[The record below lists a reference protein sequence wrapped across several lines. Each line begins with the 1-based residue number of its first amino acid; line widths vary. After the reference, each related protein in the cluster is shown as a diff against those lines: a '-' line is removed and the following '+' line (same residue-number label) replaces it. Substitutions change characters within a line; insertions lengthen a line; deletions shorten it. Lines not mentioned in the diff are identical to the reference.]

1 MKLLMNSHPM
11 LRSPPLRRLAMWLV
25 AACFMAVSFSS
36 FAGVFV
42 SVSIAPPPLPI
53 YAQPVM
59 PGDGYIWTPGYWA
72 YGDGGYFWV
81 PGTWVLA
88 PYVGALWTPGYWG
101 WSNGFYVFNRG
112 YWGPH
117 VGFYGGI
124 NYGYGYEGVGY
135 RGGYWDH
142 GRFNYNRNVTYNRNI
157 SRVSYNGGRGG
168 LMARPTS
175 QEQMA
180 VHDRHMQPLAAQQ
193 QQVRMAGENRSLR
206 ASVNHG
212 SPSIAATPRA
222 GAFSGNGVV
231 GARGAMSPAMSAAAA
246 RTNRAASSPRTNP
259 GYSRVAPQSSHNT
272 QRSASYVPRNSSEP
286 RSTSYNRSNTYAAH
300 ARNAPGYQGAVRPA
314 STPYRP
320 AASSYQQAR
329 PQARPQPQ
337 PHAQPARGGGEKGE
351 RPDRH

>member
-1 MKLLMNSHPM
+1 MKLHVNNRPTMRSH
-11 LRSPPLRRLAMWLV
+11 LLRRLTMWMA
-25 AACFMAVSFSS
+25 AACFLTISFSS

-53 YAQPVM
+53 YALPIM
-59 PGDGYIWTPGYWA
+59 PGPGYIWTPGYWA

-112 YWGPH
+112 YWGRH

-124 NYGYGYEGVGY
+124 NYGYGYDGVGY

-142 GRFNYNRNVTYNRNI
+142 GRFNYNRNVTYNTSI

-168 LMARPTS
+168 LMARPTP
-175 QEQMA
+175 QDQLA

-193 QQVRMAGENRSLR
+193 QQVRMAGQNRALR

-212 SPSIAATPRA
+212 VPAIAATPRA
-222 GAFSGNGVV
+222 GAFGANGVV
-231 GARGAMSPAMSAAAA
+231 RAHRTTSPAMNAATARSTRVSALRSNSMNG
-246 RTNRAASSPRTNP
+246 RTSYSAQRPVS
-259 GYSRVAPQSSHNT
+259 YSRAN
-272 QRSASYVPRNSSEP
+272 SASYARPM
-286 RSTSYNRSNTYAAH
+286 RSPTR
-300 ARNAPGYQGAVRPA
+300 YQG
-314 STPYRP
+314 SMRP
-320 AASSYQQAR
+320 AASTYHLAR
-329 PQARPQPQ
+329 PQA
-337 PHAQPARGGGEKGE
+337 HAQAARGGGNRGSYGE
-351 RPDRH
+351 RH

>member
-1 MKLLMNSHPM
+1 MKLFMNTN
-11 LRSPPLRRLAMWLV
+11 RSMPRTPRLRRLATWLV
-25 AACFMAVSFSS
+25 AACFMAISFSS

-59 PGDGYIWTPGYWA
+59 PGAGYIWTPGYWA

-112 YWGPH
+112 YWGPR

-142 GRFNYNRNVTYNRNI
+142 GRFNYNRNVTYNTTI

-168 LMARPTS
+168 LMARPS
-175 QEQMA
+175 PQEQMA
-180 VHDRHMQPLAAQQ
+180 ARDRHMQPLAAQQ
-193 QQVRMAGENRSLR
+193 QQIRMASENRSLR

-212 SPSIAATPRA
+212 APPIAATPRA
-222 GAFSGNGVV
+222 GAFNGNGVV
-231 GARGAMSPAMSAAAA
+231 RARGTMSPAMSAAAA
-246 RTNRAASSPRTNP
+246 RTARTGYAPSQRANTVNSRTVSQASYN
-259 GYSRVAPQSSHNT
+259 A
-272 QRSASYVPRNSSEP
+272 QRSAGNVPRNNNGQRP
-286 RSTSYNRSNTYAAH
+286 APYNRTNAYAAP
-300 ARNAPGYQGAVRPA
+300 ARNAPNHQGQGSMRPA
-314 STPYRP
+314 TANYRP
-320 AASSYQQAR
+320 AYQQPR
-329 PQARPQPQ
+329 PQAQ
-337 PHAQPARGGGEKGE
+337 PHAQPVRSGGGNRGE
-351 RPDRH
+351 HPDKH